1 MFNHKLILS
10 IVAIIVV
17 GMSAAASGQIV
28 YGQPSSGYL
37 RMIYSH
43 WSQDDTYGTTTV
55 DQVTTPI
62 NGFVPLQ
69 ENTELRFYA
78 AGVSTSAT
86 VYGTDY
92 TLSGLTDVRLQFN
105 QSLADDQFLLSLGLN
120 LPTGKR
126 ALSVADNRPVME
138 ILTQNYLGFPIR
150 RLGEGFGVNMTAG
163 AGASSGD
170 LCYGGSVTYQI
181 NGAYEA
187 YKNEGDYN
195 PGDMF
200 SASASASVKNDK
212 WNYMA
217 DATYMTFST
226 DKVDGQKIFKQSTE
240 FDLHAAISYADELYT
255 FNGDAG
261 YLMRGRNI
269 RYDSTEVIFD
279 QLKIYG
285 DEFYVSG
292 RIAYTFTPKWYA
304 APLAELRLIAGNEY
318 DFGSSHTLGFGA
330 EIGRSIGQ
338 DVGIAAGFK
347 YNTGSADGGNI
358 DLSGVQLSLGLTAAF

>member
-1 MFNHKLILS
+1 MFNRKFIVGVVAVLI
-10 IVAIIVV
+10 V
-17 GMSAAASGQIV
+17 GMTVPAVGQIV
-28 YGQPSSGYL
+28 YGQSSSGYL

-43 WSQDDTYGTTTV
+43 WKQDDTYGSTSV
-55 DQVTTPI
+55 DQVITPI

-86 VYGTDY
+86 VYGSDFS
-92 TLSGLTDVRLQFN
+92 LSGLTDVRLQFN
-105 QSLADDQFLLSLGLN
+105 QSLSDDQFLLSLGLN

-126 ALSVADNRPVME
+126 ALSVADNRPIME
-138 ILTQNYLGFPIR
+138 LLTQNYLSFPVR

-163 AGASSGD
+163 AGASAGD
-170 LCYGGSVTYQI
+170 LCYGGSVSYQI

-187 YKNEGDYN
+187 YQNEGDYN

-200 SASASASVKNDK
+200 SASVSANIKNDK
-212 WNYMA
+212 WGYVA

-240 FDLHAAISYADELYT
+240 LDLHAATAYNGDVYT
-255 FNGDAG
+255 FNGDIG
-261 YLMRGRNI
+261 YLIRGRNT

-285 DEFYVSG
+285 NEFYVSG
-292 RIAYTFTPKWYA
+292 RLAYMFSPQWYA
-304 APLAELRLIAGNEY
+304 APLGELRLIAGNEY
-318 DFGSSHTLGFGA
+318 DFGSSHTLGLGA
-330 EIGRSIGQ
+330 EIGRSIGE
-338 DVGIAAGFK
+338 DIGVAAGFK

-358 DLSGVQLSLGLTAAF
+358 DLSGVQLSLGLTATF

>member
-1 MFNHKLILS
+1 MYNHKFVLGAA
-10 IVAIIVV
+10 AIIMI
-17 GMSAAASGQIV
+17 GLAASASGQIV
-28 YGQPSSGYL
+28 YGQSSSGYL

-43 WSQDDTYGTTTV
+43 WNQKDTYGSTSV
-55 DQVTTPI
+55 DQVTTPL

-86 VYGTDY
+86 IYDSDY
-92 TLSGLTDVRLQFN
+92 KLSGLTDVRLQLN

-126 ALSVADNRPVME
+126 SLSVVDNRPVME
-138 ILTQNYLGFPIR
+138 ILTQNYLSFPTR

-170 LCYGGSVTYQI
+170 LCYGGTLSYQI

-187 YKNEGDYN
+187 YQGEGDYN

-200 SASASASVKNDK
+200 SASASTNVKKDK
-212 WNYMA
+212 WAYVA
-217 DATYMTFST
+217 DATFMTFST
-226 DKVDGQKIFKQSTE
+226 DKVDGQKVFKQSTE
-240 FDLHAAISYADELYT
+240 FDLHFATAYNSKLYT
-255 FNGDAG
+255 FNGDVG
-261 YLMRGRNI
+261 YLIRGRNT

-279 QLKIYG
+279 QLKLYG
-285 DEFYVSG
+285 NEFYVSG
-292 RIAYTFTPKWYA
+292 RLAYSFTPQWYA
-304 APLAELRLIAGNEY
+304 APLGELRLIAADEY
-318 DFGSSHTLGFGA
+318 LLGSSHTIGLGA

-338 DVGIAAGFK
+338 GAGIAAGFK

-358 DLSGVQLSLGLTAAF
+358 DLNGVQLSLGLTAAF